1 MRVLESC
8 VGLAP
13 DGLADRPIVAV
24 DRGEGE
30 RFFDVAEGDRF
41 GGEGVRCF
49 LDPGLPGSWEA
60 HSRYREMH

>member
-30 RFFDVAEGDRF
+30 RFFDVGEGDRF
-41 GGEGVRCF
+41 VGEGVLFR
-49 LDPGLPGSWEA
+49 LAPGIPGS
-60 HSRYREMH
+60 

>member
-13 DGLADRPIVAV
+13 DGLADRPIVAF
-24 DRGEGE
+24 DPGEGE
-30 RFFDVAEGDRF
+30 RFFDVGEGDRF
-41 GGEGVRCF
+41 VGEGVLFR
-49 LDPGLPGSWEA
+49 LAPGIPGSSET

>member
-8 VGLAP
+8 VGLAH

-30 RFFDVAEGDRF
+30 RFFDVGEGDLF
-41 GGEGVRCF
+41 FGEGVRF
-49 LDPGLPGSWEA
+49 RLEPGLPGSWDA
-60 HSRYREMH
+60 HSR